1 MCGGVVVIGM
11 ITSGS
16 GKSMLGALVG
26 EKVGAEIGSLV
37 GWWNGT
43 GVGSLDG
50 KGVRPE

>member
-1 MCGGVVVIGM
+1 
-11 ITSGS
+11 
-16 GKSMLGALVG
+16 MLGALVG

-50 KGVRPE
+50 KGKTRMRIVGWIHGRNV